1 MLIETE
7 PRLARLTTTLAL
19 QALAAGAV
27 GGALIALQTIL
38 IVGT

>member
-7 PRLARLTTTLAL
+7 PRLVRSTALAL

-27 GGALIALQTIL
+27 GGAIIALQTIL